1 MIMEHIYFIKQRRV
15 VMKRLYY
22 FIAVLVTMITF
33 SLSQPVTVWAQGT
46 ASLEVAVGAICR
58 DVVDREPIDP
68 RNSFEASV
76 GKLYC
81 FTKIIGAQNPTA
93 ISHIW
98 YFGDTERARINLSV
112 RSSSWRTYSSKRIQS
127 HEVGDWHVDLVGPGG
142 EVLRTLH
149 FTITP

>member
-1 MIMEHIYFIKQRRV
+1 MEHRYFIKERRA

-22 FIAVLVTMITF
+22 FIAVLVTMITL
-33 SLSQPVTVWAQGT
+33 SLSQPVTVRSQGT

-58 DVVDREPIDP
+58 DVVDREPVDVG
-68 RNSFEASV
+68 NSFEASV
-76 GKLYC
+76 GKLCC
-81 FTKIIGAQNPTA
+81 FTKIIGAQNPIA

-98 YFGDTERARINLSV
+98 YFGDTERVKINLSV
-112 RSSSWRTYSSKRIQS
+112 RSSSWRTYTSKKIQS
-127 HEVGDWHVDLVGPGG
+127 HEIGDWHVDVVGPGG